1 MSTIS
6 EDIWS
11 HQPVNGWLWCLFRP
25 TQLSLNAA
33 FWWSTLIHTLKTTC
47 PIQSFSA
54 SLPPEGFLQW
64 IHTLKYIADV
74 QNWSPKAECMIFKW
88 NDLSSY
94 RFGDKHIIFFLC
106 SFPASKGVRLRFRRF
121 GEVTKMLPCCSSC
134 SNWSSLTWNVGKIRT
149 IRRSIWWSCKKMG
162 CWGPFQRCGSIK
174 SYKDPYISCF
184 SRSDYPWCG
193 WRTMKW
199 QSWWSPWYDD
209 SSSSSSS
216 SPSNRN
222 ASFSSALSEWRLA
235 PSDTA
240 ARGGSK
246 CMTSQEAAKQPI
258 IFGQWQLCHT
268 VKGWKGWKWW
278 AKTQVGHATRSQFG

>member
-1 MSTIS
+1 MADLYVFFVQLNFLWMLHSGGLL
-6 EDIWS
+6 WS
-11 HQPVNGWLWCLFRP
+11 IPWKQPVQSKASQLRSVQKVFYNESIHLNTLQTFRIGP
-25 TQLSLNAA
+25 QKRNAWSLN
-33 FWWSTLIHTLKTTC
+33 
-47 PIQSFSA
+47 
-54 SLPPEGFLQW
+54 G
-64 IHTLKYIADV
+64 
-74 QNWSPKAECMIFKW
+74 MIC
-88 NDLSSY
+88 NPTDLETNTSY
-94 RFGDKHIIFFLC
+94 FFLC

-134 SNWSSLTWNVGKIRT
+134 SSWSSLTWNVGKIRT

-209 SSSSSSS
+209 DSSSSSS

-258 IFGQWQLCHT
+258 ISGQWQLCHT
-268 VKGWKGWKWW
+268 VKGWKGWTWW